1 MVGTYDEVG
10 DRTVRGICGQV
21 DGSVLP
27 GYIGFEAGQAA
38 FGDLYAWFR
47 RVMAWPLRQIAG
59 SDPQLE
65 ERILGE
71 LTAEAELPLTPDDP
85 VALDW
90 HNGRRTPDADPRVRG
105 ALDGLTL
112 ATSAPAIYKA
122 LVEATVF
129 GSRAIDERMLE
140 EGVPID
146 NILAIGGMSAM
157 ARMAQPLPSPR
168 SSGADGADGH
178 EHHRDRRQA
187 GFLAALGI
195 LQVLPHADEIA
206 ALGMAHREKKTG
218 LKPEENLSLL
228 RVISRQY
235 MLKHTPSVQFPPQSS
250 LL

>member
-1 MVGTYDEVG
+1 M
-10 DRTVRGICGQV
+10 
-21 DGSVLP
+21 
-27 GYIGFEAGQAA
+27 
-38 FGDLYAWFR
+38 
-47 RVMAWPLRQIAG
+47 
-59 SDPQLE
+59 E
-65 ERILGE
+65 ETFKRIPPE
-71 LTAEAELPLTPDDP
+71 D
-85 VALDW
+85 VF
-90 HNGRRTPDADPRVRG
+90 
-105 ALDGLTL
+105 
-112 ATSAPAIYKA
+112 I
-122 LVEATVF
+122 TVF
-129 GSRAIDERMLE
+129 KRKPTE
-140 EGVPID
+140 EELWMGVPPDFDGNRPSGNNLID
-146 NILAIGGMSAM
+146 LFAYLIRKYGRMDTSEY
-157 ARMAQPLPSPR
+157 ARIMQPLPSPR

>member
-1 MVGTYDEVG
+1 MEETFKRIPPEDVFI
-10 DRTVRGICGQV
+10 TVFKRKPTEEELWMGV
-21 DGSVLP
+21 PPDFDGNRPSGNNL
-27 GYIGFEAGQAA
+27 I
-38 FGDLYAWFR
+38 DLFAYLIRKYGRMDTSEYAR
-47 RVMAWPLRQIAG
+47 IM
-59 SDPQLE
+59 QLKTS
-65 ERILGE
+65 E
-71 LTAEAELPLTPDDP
+71 L
-85 VALDW
+85 
-90 HNGRRTPDADPRVRG
+90 RG
-105 ALDGLTL
+105 A
-112 ATSAPAIYKA
+112 
-122 LVEATVF
+122 
-129 GSRAIDERMLE
+129 
-140 EGVPID
+140 
-146 NILAIGGMSAM
+146 ILAIGDG
-157 ARMAQPLPSPR
+157 MAQPLPSPR

>member
-1 MVGTYDEVG
+1 MEETFKRIPPEDVFI
-10 DRTVRGICGQV
+10 TVFKRKPTEEELWMGV
-21 DGSVLP
+21 PPDFDGNRPSGNNL
-27 GYIGFEAGQAA
+27 I
-38 FGDLYAWFR
+38 DLFAYLIRKYGRMDTSEYAR
-47 RVMAWPLRQIAG
+47 IM
-59 SDPQLE
+59 QLKTS
-65 ERILGE
+65 E
-71 LTAEAELPLTPDDP
+71 L
-85 VALDW
+85 
-90 HNGRRTPDADPRVRG
+90 RG
-105 ALDGLTL
+105 A
-112 ATSAPAIYKA
+112 
-122 LVEATVF
+122 
-129 GSRAIDERMLE
+129 
-140 EGVPID
+140 
-146 NILAIGGMSAM
+146 ILAIGGHVGDG
-157 ARMAQPLPSPR
+157 MAQPLPSPR

>member
-1 MVGTYDEVG
+1 MEETFKRIPPEDVFI
-10 DRTVRGICGQV
+10 TVFKRKPTEEELWMGV
-21 DGSVLP
+21 PPDFDGNRPSGNNL
-27 GYIGFEAGQAA
+27 I
-38 FGDLYAWFR
+38 DLFAYLIRKYGRMDTSEYAR
-47 RVMAWPLRQIAG
+47 IM
-59 SDPQLE
+59 QLKTS
-65 ERILGE
+65 E
-71 LTAEAELPLTPDDP
+71 L
-85 VALDW
+85 
-90 HNGRRTPDADPRVRG
+90 RG
-105 ALDGLTL
+105 A
-112 ATSAPAIYKA
+112 
-122 LVEATVF
+122 
-129 GSRAIDERMLE
+129 
-140 EGVPID
+140 
-146 NILAIGGMSAM
+146 ILAIGGMSAM

-187 GFLAALGI
+187 GVLAALGI

>member
-1 MVGTYDEVG
+1 
-10 DRTVRGICGQV
+10 
-21 DGSVLP
+21 
-27 GYIGFEAGQAA
+27 
-38 FGDLYAWFR
+38 
-47 RVMAWPLRQIAG
+47 
-59 SDPQLE
+59 
-65 ERILGE
+65 
-71 LTAEAELPLTPDDP
+71 
-85 VALDW
+85 
-90 HNGRRTPDADPRVRG
+90 
-105 ALDGLTL
+105 
-112 ATSAPAIYKA
+112 
-122 LVEATVF
+122 
-129 GSRAIDERMLE
+129 
-140 EGVPID
+140 
-146 NILAIGGMSAM
+146 
-157 ARMAQPLPSPR
+157 MAQPLPSPR

>member
-1 MVGTYDEVG
+1 MEETFKRIPPEDVFI
-10 DRTVRGICGQV
+10 TVFKRKPTEEELWMGV
-21 DGSVLP
+21 PPDFDGNRPSGNNL
-27 GYIGFEAGQAA
+27 I
-38 FGDLYAWFR
+38 DLFAYLIRKYGRMDTSEYAR
-47 RVMAWPLRQIAG
+47 IM
-59 SDPQLE
+59 QLKTS
-65 ERILGE
+65 E
-71 LTAEAELPLTPDDP
+71 L
-85 VALDW
+85 
-90 HNGRRTPDADPRVRG
+90 RG
-105 ALDGLTL
+105 A
-112 ATSAPAIYKA
+112 
-122 LVEATVF
+122 
-129 GSRAIDERMLE
+129 
-140 EGVPID
+140 
-146 NILAIGGMSAM
+146 ILAICGMSAM